1 MKKLVGLNIGAI
13 LALIIFFLVIYYF
26 LLVNDFFSISSIIS
40 NAHHLAIKKHL
51 LVLGLL
57 PVYIAAMIFGSAVI
71 ATYLGSSIQNRIS
84 KAVRNSCSYHKV
96 RAKK

>member
-13 LALIIFFLVIYYF
+13 LALIVFFLIIYYF
-26 LLVNDFFSISSIIS
+26 LLVNDFFSISSIIA

-57 PVYIAAMIFGSAVI
+57 PVYIAAMIFGSALL
-71 ATYLGSSIQNRIS
+71 ATYLGSYAQKRIS
-84 KAVRNSCSYHKV
+84 RAVGKDCGYQKAQV
-96 RAKK
+96 KK